1 MTSSTQAVGSAP
13 PARPAHQGP
22 PGAPAPGTQV
32 DMRTWIAVAAGLLG
46 AFMAVLD
53 IQITNSSL
61 RDILGTLSATQEEG
75 SWISTA
81 YLCAEIVVIPMTA
94 LFTRA
99 LGQRRYLMGTTALF
113 LLFST
118 LCGSAW
124 SLESMIVFRMLQG
137 FTGGALIPMAMTLVM
152 TRLPPEK
159 RATGM
164 AMFGL
169 TATLAP
175 AMGPTLGGYLT
186 ELYGWP
192 WIFDLNWVPG
202 VLLIGG
208 MYWGLDR
215 EPKNLQMLLKA
226 DWLGI
231 AFMATGLASLTIF
244 LEEGNTKDW
253 FDSSFII
260 TFAALALFGIL
271 GWIVIGFTRPDP
283 FVNLRLYGS
292 RNFMV
297 ATILS
302 SVVGM
307 GLYGSSYLL
316 PLFLGQIAGYS
327 PMQIGEVIAWM
338 GIPQLFVMPFVA
350 RLSQRID
357 NRIMCMFGLAL
368 FGISCLM
375 NAYMDASTGYDQL
388 LVSQII
394 RAIGQPFVMLTMSN
408 FAMNRVMPKDMPSA
422 SSLFNMTRNLG
433 GSIGIAMLA
442 TALTNREHFHSARLG
457 EAVSLAS
464 SATQA
469 RLDSMTQAFIAA
481 GIDPATAANQALA
494 AIDRIVRRESF
505 VMAYNDG
512 FWLVGVI
519 LLGAIIPLWFADKVK
534 SPGGPSAG
542 GGH

>member
-1 MTSSTQAVGSAP
+1 MTSSTQAAASAP
-13 PARPAHQGP
+13 PARPAPHGP
-22 PGAPAPGTQV
+22 PGAPAPGTPV
-32 DMRTWIAVAAGLLG
+32 SARTWIAVAAGLLG

-99 LGQRRYLMGTTALF
+99 LGQRSYLMGTTALF

-137 FTGGALIPMAMTLVM
+137 FTGGALIPMAMTLVL

-192 WIFDLNWVPG
+192 WIFYINWVPG

-208 MYWGLDR
+208 MYWGLDK

-357 NRIMCMFGLAL
+357 NRIMCMFGLAM
-368 FGISCLM
+368 FGVSCLM

-408 FAMNRVMPKDMPSA
+408 FAMNRVLPKDMPSA

-464 SATQA
+464 NATQA

-481 GIDPATAANQALA
+481 GIDPATAANQAIA
-494 AIDRIVRRESF
+494 AIDRIVRRESY

-534 SPGGPSAG
+534 SPGGPGG